1 MYGILFGNDPPPEES
16 MPVAYRDI
24 HIPAGSTF
32 QFTVDVLGGPTDL
45 TGYTAAMSIRE
56 LRNDLVPLADVSPGS
71 FTVNPSTRQLTVR
84 IASDETAAFN
94 WERGVYD
101 LLLIGP
107 LGDDWRL
114 TEGRVTCSQPVTI
127 D

>member
-1 MYGILFGNDPPPEES
+1 

-32 QFTVDVLGGPTDL
+32 QFTVDLLGGPTDL
-45 TGYTAAMSIRE
+45 TGYTAAMTIRE
-56 LRNDLVPLADVSPGS
+56 LRADILPLAEISPSS
-71 FTVNPSTRQLTVR
+71 FIVNPGTRQLTVR
-84 IASDETAAFN
+84 IPSDETATFD

-107 LGDDWRL
+107 LGDDWRIA
-114 TEGRVTCSQPVTI
+114 EGRATCSQPVTI